1 MTDVKQ
7 ADRARRSSLR
17 AKAATTGKPDHGV
30 VPRQRDAER
39 TQKEILAAALH
50 EFAAFGLGGARV
62 DRIAER
68 AGLAKRLIFYY
79 FGSKE
84 NLFGETLRESYRG
97 IRDAEKALRLED
109 LAPDEAIRRLIGFTW
124 TYYLEHPEFL
134 TLLNSENLHRG
145 RHIADAPD
153 LVDVNVPLIRTL
165 GDVVER
171 GRREGIFRG
180 GVDPLQLYI
189 SIAGL
194 AYFYLSNNSTLSVIF
209 GRDLMAKKALAE
221 RVSHINDVVLGY
233 LLR

>member
-1 MTDVKQ
+1 MRPSGTPD
-7 ADRARRSSLR
+7 DRRRRMAR
-17 AKAATTGKPDHGV
+17 AAEASDDGV
-30 VPRQRDAER
+30 VPKQRDAER

-79 FGSKE
+79 YGSKE
-84 NLFGETLRESYRG
+84 NLFGATLRESYRG
-97 IRDAEKALRLED
+97 IRDAEKGLRLED
-109 LAPDEAIRRLIGFTW
+109 LAPDDAIRRLIGFTW

-134 TLLNSENLHRG
+134 TLLNSENLHQA
-145 RHIADAPD
+145 RHIADSTD

-165 GDVVER
+165 GDVLER
-171 GRREGIFRG
+171 GRRDGVFRG
-180 GVDPLQLYI
+180 GVDPLQLYV

-194 AYFYLSNNSTLSVIF
+194 AYFYLSNNATLSVIF
-209 GRDLMAKKALAE
+209 GRDLKARKALNE
-221 RVSHINDVVLGY
+221 RLSHINDVVLGY